1 MIFEMPMKLVPIAHL
16 LVCTVLLI
24 GLGGCAS
31 TRKISDPLTLS
42 SVSALAQPLS
52 AGILGGDFG
61 QSLDR
66 TSMNR
71 AVQAEYIALEKGRSG
86 SPVKWKGLSEI
97 SGKVIPQQPY
107 QVGSSD
113 CRRYEH
119 ILQDGG
125 TEKRATGTACRNDKG
140 SWVPLK

>member
-1 MIFEMPMKLVPIAHL
+1 MMPMKMISLARL
-16 LVCTVLLI
+16 LLFAVLLI
-24 GLGGCAS
+24 GLSGCAS
-31 TRKISDPLTLS
+31 TSKMSDSLTLAT
-42 SVSALAQPLS
+42 VSTLAKPLS
-52 AGILGGDFG
+52 AGILGGDLG
-61 QSLDR
+61 ESLDR

-71 AVQAEYIALEKGRSG
+71 AIQAEYIALEKGQSG
-86 SPVKWKGLSEI
+86 SPVSWKGLAEI

-107 QVGSSD
+107 QVGSTD

>member
-1 MIFEMPMKLVPIAHL
+1 MNSLIRSLFFA
-16 LVCTVLLI
+16 VLLI
-24 GLGGCAS
+24 GLSGCAS
-31 TRKISDPLTLS
+31 TKKMSDSLILS

-52 AGILGGDFG
+52 AGILGGNFG

-66 TSMNR
+66 TSMSR
-71 AVQAEYIALEKGRSG
+71 AIQAEYIALEKGRSG
-86 SPVKWKGLSEI
+86 SPVTWKGLSEI

-119 ILQDGG
+119 ILQDGAV
-125 TEKRATGTACRNDKG
+125 EKRATGTACRNDKG

>member
-1 MIFEMPMKLVPIAHL
+1 MKMTSIARSL
-16 LVCTVLLI
+16 FFTVLLI
-24 GLGGCAS
+24 GISGCET
-31 TRKISDPLTLS
+31 TRKMSDSLALS
-42 SVSALAQPLS
+42 SVSGLAQPLS

-61 QSLDR
+61 ESLDR

-71 AVQAEYIALEKGRSG
+71 AIQAEYIALEKGRSG
-86 SPVKWKGLSEI
+86 SPVVWTGLSEI

-107 QVGSSD
+107 QVGSTD

-119 ILQDGG
+119 ILQDGEA
-125 TEKRATGTACRNDKG
+125 EKRATGTACRNDKG